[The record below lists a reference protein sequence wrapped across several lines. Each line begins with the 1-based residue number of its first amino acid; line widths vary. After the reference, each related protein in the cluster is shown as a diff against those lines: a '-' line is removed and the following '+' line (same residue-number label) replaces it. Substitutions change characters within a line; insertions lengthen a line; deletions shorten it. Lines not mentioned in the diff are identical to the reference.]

1 MGTSGSSFV
10 TPDYDIAVIGG
21 GLVGTAIAYGLA
33 KTGQRVALLDED
45 DRARRASV
53 ANFSLIWVQTK
64 GLGMPEY
71 SDWSR
76 GAADLWPQFRDE
88 IAALTDI
95 DLAFTRPGGFHLC
108 LSDAEVEARASHLA
122 RINDQ
127 PGMTPLPYDI
137 LGHNAVREMLPDIG
151 PEVVGASY
159 CPLDGQCNSM
169 RLFWG
174 LHTAFARSGG
184 HYRSRHRV
192 ETLAAKDGGFVAST
206 GAGTIAAG
214 KVVIAAGNDSRRLGA
229 MVGIDAQVR
238 PQRGQVLVTERMKP
252 FLHYPTITVRQ
263 ADEGSVMLGD
273 AIEEGDASLA
283 VGTDVLAK
291 MADRARRMFPGLAN
305 VNVVRTWAA
314 QRVMTKDGCPIY
326 DESRQH
332 PGAFVANC
340 HSGVTLAPRHA
351 QTLAPLIATS
361 RVAAELPAF
370 GTGRFD
376 VSTVH

>member
-1 MGTSGSSFV
+1 M
-10 TPDYDIAVIGG
+10 TPEYDIAVIGG

-71 SDWSR
+71 SDWSC
-76 GAADLWPQFRDE
+76 GAADLWPAFRDE
-88 IAALTDI
+88 IWALTGI

-108 LSDAEVEARASHLA
+108 LSDAELEARASHLA
-122 RINDQ
+122 RINAQ
-127 PGMTPLPYDI
+127 PTMTPLPYEI
-137 LGHNAVREMLPDIG
+137 LGHNAVREMMPDIG
-151 PEVVGASY
+151 PWVVGASY

-174 LHTAFARSGG
+174 LHTAF
-184 HYRSRHRV
+184 HRV
-192 ETLAAKDGGFVAST
+192 GGRYLSNHRVDTLTAGSFGFIART
-206 GAGTIAAG
+206 DAGPIAAG
-214 KVVIAAGNDSRRLGA
+214 KVVIAAGNDSQRLA
-229 MVGIDAQVR
+229 PMVGLNAQVR

-273 AIEEGDASLA
+273 SIEEGDPSLT

-291 MADRARRMFPGLAN
+291 MADRAMRMFPALEK
-305 VNVVRTWAA
+305 VNIVRTWSA
-314 QRVMTKDGCPIY
+314 QRVMTRDGCPIY
-326 DESRQH
+326 DESRAH
-332 PGAFVANC
+332 PGAFIANC

-351 QTLAPLIATS
+351 QTLAPLIAAS
-361 RVAAELPAF
+361 RVSTELPVF

>member
-1 MGTSGSSFV
+1 MTS
-10 TPDYDIAVIGG
+10 DYDIAVIGG

-33 KTGQRVALLDED
+33 KAGQRVALLDED

-71 SDWSR
+71 ADWSR

-88 IAALTDI
+88 IAALTEI

-108 LSDAEVEARASHLA
+108 LSDAEVEARSSHLS
-122 RINDQ
+122 RINAQ
-127 PGMTPLPYDI
+127 PGMTPLPYEI

-174 LHTAFARSGG
+174 LHTAFYRSGG

-192 ETLAAKDGGFVAST
+192 QSLAARDGGFIATTES
-206 GAGTIAAG
+206 GAISAG

-273 AIEEGDASLA
+273 AIEEGDTSLA

-314 QRVMTKDGCPIY
+314 QRVMTRDGCPIY
-326 DESRQH
+326 DESRSH

-351 QTLAPLIATS
+351 LTLAPLIAGS
-361 RVAAELPAF
+361 HVAAELPAF
-370 GTGRFD
+370 GTERFD
-376 VSTVH
+376 VSTVY

>member
-1 MGTSGSSFV
+1 MTH
-10 TPDYDIAVIGG
+10 DYDIAVIGG

-76 GAADLWPQFRDE
+76 GAADLWPDFRNE
-88 IAALTDI
+88 IAALTGI
-95 DLAFTRPGGFHLC
+95 DLAFSQPGGFHLC
-108 LSDAEVEARASHLA
+108 LSEAEVDARASQLA
-122 RINDQ
+122 RINVQ
-127 PGMTPLPYDI
+127 AGMSPLPYEI

-174 LHTAFARSGG
+174 LHTAFARLGG
-184 HYRSRHRV
+184 HYRSDHRV
-192 ETLAAKDGGFVAST
+192 ESLTASEGGFVAST
-206 GAGTIAAG
+206 AVGSVAAG

-273 AIEEGDASLA
+273 AIEEENPSLV

-291 MADRARRMFPGLAN
+291 MADRARRMFPGLSK
-305 VNVVRTWAA
+305 VNIVRTWAA

-326 DESRQH
+326 DESREH

-351 QTLAPLIATS
+351 QTLAPLIASS
-361 RVAAELPAF
+361 RVKAELPAF

>member
-1 MGTSGSSFV
+1 MTS
-10 TPDYDIAVIGG
+10 DYDIAVIGG

-33 KTGQRVALLDED
+33 KAGQRVALLDED

-64 GLGMPEY
+64 GLGMPDY
-71 SDWSR
+71 ADWSR

-88 IAALTDI
+88 IAALTGI

-108 LSDAEVEARASHLA
+108 LSDAEVEARSSHLS
-122 RINDQ
+122 RINAQ
-127 PGMTPLPYDI
+127 PGMTPLPYEI

-151 PEVVGASY
+151 PDVVGASY

-174 LHTAFARSGG
+174 LHTAFYRSGG
-184 HYRSRHRV
+184 HYLSRHRV
-192 ETLAAKDGGFVAST
+192 QSLASRDGGFIAT
-206 GAGTIAAG
+206 TDCGAISAG

-314 QRVMTKDGCPIY
+314 QRVMTRDGCPIY
-326 DESRQH
+326 DESRSH

-351 QTLAPLIATS
+351 LTLAPLITGS

-370 GTGRFD
+370 GTERFG

>member
-1 MGTSGSSFV
+1 VGAPGAVFV
-10 TPDYDIAVIGG
+10 THDYDVAVIGG

-33 KTGQRVALLDED
+33 KTGQHVALLDED

-76 GAADLWPQFRDE
+76 GAADLWPDFRDE
-88 IAALTDI
+88 IAALTGI
-95 DLAFTRPGGFHLC
+95 DLAFSQPGGFHLC
-108 LSDAEVEARASHLA
+108 LSEAEVDARASQLA
-122 RINDQ
+122 RINAQ
-127 PGMTPLPYDI
+127 AGMSPLPYEI

-174 LHTAFARSGG
+174 LHTAFVRLGG
-184 HYRSRHRV
+184 HYRSDHRV
-192 ETLAAKDGGFVAST
+192 ESLTASGGGFVAST
-206 GAGTIAAG
+206 AVGSVAAG

-273 AIEEGDASLA
+273 AIEEENPSLV

-291 MADRARRMFPGLAN
+291 MADRARRMFPGLSK
-305 VNVVRTWAA
+305 VNIVRTWAA

-326 DESRQH
+326 DESREH

-351 QTLAPLIATS
+351 QTLAPLIASS
-361 RVAAELPAF
+361 RVKAELPAF
-370 GTGRFD
+370 GTERFD

>member
-1 MGTSGSSFV
+1 
-10 TPDYDIAVIGG
+10 
-21 GLVGTAIAYGLA
+21 
-33 KTGQRVALLDED
+33 
-45 DRARRASV
+45 
-53 ANFSLIWVQTK
+53 
-64 GLGMPEY
+64 
-71 SDWSR
+71 
-76 GAADLWPQFRDE
+76 
-88 IAALTDI
+88 
-95 DLAFTRPGGFHLC
+95 
-108 LSDAEVEARASHLA
+108 
-122 RINDQ
+122 
-127 PGMTPLPYDI
+127 
-137 LGHNAVREMLPDIG
+137 MLPDIG

-174 LHTAFARSGG
+174 LHTAFARLGG
-184 HYRSRHRV
+184 HYRSDHRV
-192 ETLAAKDGGFVAST
+192 ESLTASGGGFVAST
-206 GAGTIAAG
+206 AAGSVAAG

-273 AIEEGDASLA
+273 AIEEENPSLV

-291 MADRARRMFPGLAN
+291 MADRARRMFPGLSK
-305 VNVVRTWAA
+305 VNILRTWAA

-326 DESRQH
+326 DESREH

-351 QTLAPLIATS
+351 QTLAPLIASS
-361 RVAAELPAF
+361 RVKAELPAF

>member
-1 MGTSGSSFV
+1 V
-10 TPDYDIAVIGG
+10 TPEYDIAVIGG

-76 GAADLWPQFRDE
+76 GAADLWPAFRDE
-88 IAALTDI
+88 IAALTEI
-95 DLAFTRPGGFHLC
+95 DLGFTRPGGFHLC
-108 LSDAEVEARASHLA
+108 LSEAELEARASHLA
-122 RINDQ
+122 RINAQ
-127 PGMTPLPYDI
+127 PTMTPLPYEI
-137 LGHNAVREMLPDIG
+137 LGHNAVREMMPDIG

-174 LHTAFARSGG
+174 LHTAFGRAGG
-184 HYRSRHRV
+184 HYLSNHRV
-192 ETLAAKDGGFVAST
+192 ETLAARDGGFLART
-206 GAGTIAAG
+206 DAGPIAAG
-214 KVVIAAGNDSRRLGA
+214 KIVIAAGNDSQRLA
-229 MVGIDAQVR
+229 PMVDLNAQVR

-273 AIEEGDASLA
+273 SIEEGNPSLT

-291 MADRARRMFPGLAN
+291 MADRAMRMFPGLGH
-305 VNVVRTWAA
+305 VNIVRTWSA
-314 QRVMTKDGCPIY
+314 QRVMTRDGCPVY
-326 DESRQH
+326 DESRAH
-332 PGAFVANC
+332 PGAFIANC

-351 QTLAPLIATS
+351 QTLAPLIAAS
-361 RVAAELPAF
+361 RVSTELPVF